1 MVEVKLVDSGS
12 GDVVVGSGV
21 VAVEFVDVGGSDGV
35 VVEFVDVGLGA
46 VAVEL
51 VDPCSGAVAV
61 ELVDVGSTG
70 FISGVTSFCSS
81 SGLGSS

>member
-1 MVEVKLVDSGS
+1 MVLVEFVVSGL
-12 GDVVVGSGV
+12 GV

-51 VDPCSGAVAV
+51 VDPCSGAIAV
-61 ELVDVGSTG
+61 EFV
-70 FISGVTSFCSS
+70 
-81 SGLGSS
+81 